1 MTMSELSNLHPPV
14 GAVHKKKRVGRGESS
29 GLGKTAG
36 VGGKGQ
42 TARQGKGK
50 PGIGFEGGQMPL
62 HRRLP
67 KRGFFSRNRIE
78 YAIVNVGEFSDKFE
92 AGAVVDLDSLRNR
105 GMVKKG
111 LAYLK
116 VLAEGELTTKLVV
129 RAHKFSKAAIEKI
142 TAVGGQVELVE
153 G

>member
-1 MTMSELSNLHPPV
+1 
-14 GAVHKKKRVGRGESS
+14 
-29 GLGKTAG
+29 
-36 VGGKGQ
+36 
-42 TARQGKGK
+42 
-50 PGIGFEGGQMPL
+50 MPL

>member
-1 MTMSELSNLHPPV
+1 MSELSNLHPSV

-29 GLGKTAG
+29 GWGKTSG

-78 YAIVNVGEFSDKFE
+78 YAIVNVGEFSGFA
-92 AGAVVDLDSLRNR
+92 AGTVVDLDYLRSR

-111 LAYLK
+111 LDFLK
-116 VLAEGELTTKLVV
+116 VLAEGELSTKLVV
-129 RAHKFSKAAIEKI
+129 RAHKFSEAAVKKI
-142 TAVGGQVELVE
+142 TEAGGQVELVE
-153 G
+153 I

>member
-1 MTMSELSNLHPPV
+1 MSELSNLHPSV

-29 GLGKTAG
+29 GWGKTSG

-78 YAIVNVGEFSDKFE
+78 YAIVNVGEFSEFA
-92 AGAVVDLDSLRNR
+92 AGTVVDLDYLRSR

-111 LAYLK
+111 LDFLK
-116 VLAEGELTTKLVV
+116 VLAEGELSTKLVV
-129 RAHKFSKAAIEKI
+129 RAHKFSEAAVKKI
-142 TAVGGQVELVE
+142 TEAGGQVELVE
-153 G
+153 I